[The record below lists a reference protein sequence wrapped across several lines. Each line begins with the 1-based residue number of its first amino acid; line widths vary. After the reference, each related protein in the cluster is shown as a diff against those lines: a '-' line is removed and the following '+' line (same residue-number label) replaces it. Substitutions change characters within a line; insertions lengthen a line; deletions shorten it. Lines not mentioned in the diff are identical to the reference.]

1 MNRYSLFI
9 LSFFSLINSGAF
21 SLEQN
26 NVVCDPVLEG
36 LPIEES
42 QSTALACNNCQCLIE
57 SFSENPLL
65 EQENYRHV
73 LGTVL
78 LSKLKDEVFPEL
90 LRKIQ
95 SFQEAPAECSLDRLS
110 QVSCSGEK
118 GILELHQSSLN
129 QFLSW
134 DENVSCFPN
143 ATIEKAVNL
152 STNNRNLKTMRQ
164 QAMRGGDLSYINDP
178 ILKIYHENRNQFS
191 SNSSYQEIKKQVE
204 EGPLKKNL
212 QSFLRD
218 DCNKTY
224 SEVEQVYCQKP
235 KQIHLGASLDEDEQL
250 MGTIVNFGNEQLPAI
265 RYRAVACQERG
276 CLAENNQSDFCQKQQ
291 EEKGYSV
298 QELINN
304 EPLYKSNLKRA
315 DALSAAAV
323 DYSEFCVLLTCAN
336 TEEAVSI
343 IFGEKQACIKQ
354 TSPKK
359 TLGDVI
365 GDLNCKKSNP
375 EKPVDDLCTDPHF
388 AALVSVYQEDKDE
401 PRPRLAMPEGKTY
414 DDLSAQE
421 RKEILLAADY
431 KPEELKFLG
440 DFGIKRIFNQEVV
453 FTGAKLAPEVVEA
466 RQAVQ
471 EQAQSV
477 IANNEA
483 RAREEASREN
493 QKTVAAQKER
503 KTQRQAMAQQRAQR
517 LSQAQATREQQQ
529 RELAQNQPAPY
540 INQPDQAYQSALADL
555 NRDIQKELAKQSG
568 ANENRALNRVSED
581 STKSLKD
588 LKSKVQELEA
598 QADQIRNE
606 QERSAYEQKIRDL
619 KNEVNDLRNGRNPTE
634 RSLANTR
641 SNNRVDNNAKEVGAR
656 SALPDD
662 ELTPREA
669 AIFAPANARAA
680 NEASRAPAIVDEG
693 GSNSRTIASNGEA
706 VSYFERTSE
715 ELPFLSIEQLS
726 EVKPGEDFVLGI
738 RDGQQLATVEMSPE
752 TIGDKVLYRADF
764 PEDLSFEAKLNMMK
778 SPFFQSYLHPDS
790 MAEVFDP
797 AERARHADLIKL
809 LEFKE

>member
-1 MNRYSLFI
+1 MNRLFV
-9 LSFFSLINSGAF
+9 LLFLFSSVAF

-36 LPIEES
+36 LPTEIN
-42 QSTALACNNCQCLIE
+42 QSNALACKSCQCLTE
-57 SFSENPLL
+57 SFSENPLQ
-65 EQENYRHV
+65 EQESYRHV
-73 LGTVL
+73 LSAVL
-78 LSKLKDEVFPEL
+78 QNRLKDEVFPNL
-90 LRKIQ
+90 VRKIQ
-95 SFQEAPAECSLDRLS
+95 SFNEAPGECSLDRLN
-110 QVSCSGEK
+110 QASCSGEK
-118 GILELHQSSLN
+118 AIHDLHQASLN
-129 QFLSW
+129 QFLNW
-134 DENVSCFPN
+134 DDNESCFSN
-143 ATIEKAVNL
+143 ATIEKVL
-152 STNNRNLKTMRQ
+152 SQSVANENLKRLRLNIAQ
-164 QAMRGGDLSYINDP
+164 GGDILYMNDP
-178 ILKIYHENRNQFS
+178 ILKIYHENQKQFS
-191 SNSSYQEIKKQVE
+191 SSLNYEQIKKQIE
-204 EGPLKKNL
+204 AGPLKSQL
-212 QSFLRD
+212 QTSLKEE
-218 DCNKTY
+218 CNRAF
-224 SEVEQVYCQKP
+224 SEVEKLYCQKP
-235 KQIHLGASLDEDEQL
+235 KQVHLGADLNVDEQL
-250 MGTIVNFGNEQLPAI
+250 MSNMLNFGEDHLSSV

-276 CLAENNQSDFCQKQQ
+276 CLEEKNQSDFCLKQLDSD
-291 EEKGYSV
+291 GYEV
-298 QELINN
+298 KELIDNQ
-304 EPLYKSNLKRA
+304 PLYTSNSSRMKDLKYE
-315 DALSAAAV
+315 AV
-323 DYSEFCVLLTCAN
+323 SYRGYCPLLTCADQ
-336 TEEAVSI
+336 EEALKVF
-343 IFGEKQACIKQ
+343 FGEATSCSKQA
-354 TSPKK
+354 SPKK
-359 TLGDVI
+359 SLQMVI
-365 GDLNCKKSNP
+365 ADLNCDRSDPKITR
-375 EKPVDDLCTDPHF
+375 EDEVCDDPHF
-388 AALVSVYQEDKDE
+388 AALMNVYTEADE
-401 PRPRLAMPEGKTY
+401 PRPQLAIPEGKTF
-414 DDLSAQE
+414 DDLNSQE
-421 RKEILLAADY
+421 REEILISAGY
-431 KPEELKFLG
+431 RPEELRILG
-440 DFGIKRIFNQEVV
+440 EFGVKKIFNQEVV
-453 FTGAKLAPEVVEA
+453 FTGAKLAPEIVEA

-471 EQAQSV
+471 EQAQGV
-477 IANNEA
+477 IANNEV

-503 KTQRQAMAQQRAQR
+503 QTQRQAMAQQRAQR

-529 RELAQNQPAPY
+529 RELAQNQPGQY
-540 INQPDQAYQSALADL
+540 NNQPDQAYQSALADL

-568 ANENRALNRVSED
+568 PNENRALNRVSED

-588 LKSKVQELEA
+588 LKSKVEELEA

-641 SNNRVDNNAKEVGAR
+641 SNNRVDNSKEVGAR
-656 SALPDD
+656 SALADD

-752 TIGDKVLYRADF
+752 TVGDQVLYRADF

-778 SPFFQSYLHPDS
+778 SPFFQSYLHPES

-809 LEFKE
+809 LDFKE